1 MESIGEPQPP
11 LKGEVAVPSGAD
23 GGVPLVTIA
32 DTDQQRKEVFIK
44 KTRKKI
50 TRKEPSAIA
59 ICGSF
64 LNRKIY

>member
-1 MESIGEPQPP
+1 MLPEASPERGGGCAE
-11 LKGEVAVPSGAD
+11 GAD